1 MNKIETK
8 EQYEWAV
15 TRVEQLLP
23 LVNENTPSSDPYRT
37 ELELLS
43 NLVADYSEAHFSID
57 KSILDR

>member
-23 LVNENTPSSDPYRT
+23 LVNENTPSSDP
-37 ELELLS
+37 
-43 NLVADYSEAHFSID
+43 VADYSEAHFSID